1 MTLKYLSKIFILL
14 GIILPGLVFSQ
25 NCFSL
30 KIDQLEASPGDTV
43 ALNVSATGFQSIL
56 SMQYSMKWNASEL
69 ELAGIGNFNLSG
81 LSESNFSLTPTNI
94 AAGQLGLAWFDPSVQ
109 GVAMADNES
118 LYTLTFIVKQF
129 SGERSFIEFSEQPT
143 PSEITFA
150 PNNAVSLPVGL
161 AGAVHLKF
169 ENQVYDPLLITGA
182 CAQPTGCGA
191 FSGGVNVTVSG
202 GTAPYAY
209 DWDGPSGFVSN
220 TANLDSLSP
229 GAYQLR
235 VIDAEGN
242 ENFAKFNVSNT
253 GGEGSNFFVGIAIEC
268 NDTTDTAKLFAA
280 SFGTDTVG
288 LSYAWSNGVVDSS
301 VSFSSTIEVPL
312 SGTYNVTVT
321 DANGCQSVSESVRP
335 AEICED
341 RINPVVV
348 SIENVAAAAGDT
360 ATVLVT
366 GNNINDLT
374 QLSFSIGWDQLDLQ
388 LIEATPNA
396 ALATAVVS
404 NDSINLG
411 FNWTSS
417 QAVSIGNAPILTLKF
432 IVGFDSGVANL
443 RLNGFPNSL
452 FARGEGQENIAIIT
466 NDGSIT
472 VGAADPVQLNI
483 ASGIFGSGEEVC
495 IPVSVAN
502 FNRIVGMQFQLAWD
516 TTALQF
522 SQVKS
527 FALPQFS
534 EINFGLELAEVSGRI
549 SASWVDNNLAGQTL
563 ADNAVLFEICFTP
576 KNVED
581 STIIWV
587 DETNFPVEF
596 INKDLATL
604 PYTSKIGMISIIQK
618 VWPGD
623 TDINGIVNHF
633 DLFNIGL
640 AFSEMGPKRAEAS
653 TNWAGEFSI
662 PWAGAT
668 PGTHVNYRFAD
679 TNGDGVVSELD
690 EVAIEQNWGRTY
702 ELPTPGFAPLQ
713 PRRNGA
719 PLFLKVDTLYTGAR
733 VDIPIHFGTEDN
745 PAQDVYSIGFSIEY
759 DPSVIEP
766 GTFDLSLEDS
776 WLETSGTP
784 LLQVSKS
791 FPAAGRIDIAITRTN
806 GQNISGF
813 GVIGRSSVTIED
825 VIFGVRDGKP
835 FEFKITN
842 ARTINVAEEEA
853 SVTPQTTT
861 ARVELASA
869 TVQLLPD
876 HLVEVYPVP
885 TSDVLQVQLPQALKV
900 QRLELFDLNGRQLL
914 QVVPSGVQHTLDLS
928 ALSSGIYNLKVIAES
943 GVLIKRISKK

>member
-1 MTLKYLSKIFILL
+1 MTFKYLSKI
-14 GIILPGLVFSQ
+14 IILVGVLLPGWAFSQ

-30 KIDQLEASPGDTV
+30 KIDQIEASPGDTV
-43 ALNVSATGFQSIL
+43 ALNVSATGFQGIL
-56 SMQYSMKWNASEL
+56 SMQYSMSWNPSEL
-69 ELAGIGNFNLSG
+69 ELAEVSNFNLSG
-81 LSESNFSLTPTNI
+81 LSASNFSFTPANI
-94 AAGQLGLAWFDPSVQ
+94 SAGQLSIAWLDPSVQ
-109 GVAMADNES
+109 GVSMTDGET
-118 LYTLTFIVKQF
+118 LYTLNFIVKQF
-129 SGERSFIEFSEQPT
+129 NGERSFIEFAEQPT
-143 PSEITFA
+143 PSEITFSTD
-150 PNNAVSLPVGL
+150 NSISLPVGL
-161 AGAVHLKF
+161 TGAVHLEF
-169 ENQVYDPLLITGA
+169 ENQVYDPLRITQA
-182 CAQPTGCGA
+182 CAQPTGCSA
-191 FSGGVNVTVSG
+191 FSGRIVVTADG

-209 DWDGPSGFVSN
+209 DWSGPGNFVSN
-220 TANLDSLSP
+220 VANLDTLVA
-229 GAYQLR
+229 GAYDLR

-242 ENFAKFNVSNT
+242 ETFASFNVNT
-253 GGEGSNFFVGIAIEC
+253 IDGEGGFFVGIAIEC
-268 NDTTDTAKLFAA
+268 FDTLNTAKLFAA

-288 LSYAWSNGVVDSS
+288 LKYEWSNGVVDDDGN
-301 VSFSSTIEVPL
+301 FSSTIEVPL
-312 SGTYNVTVT
+312 SGTYNVTAT
-321 DANGCQSVSESVRP
+321 DANGCQSVSETVRP
-335 AEICED
+335 ALLCENQV
-341 RINPVVV
+341 NPVVV
-348 SIENVAAAAGDT
+348 TIQDVAADLGDT
-360 ATVLVT
+360 ATVLVFA
-366 GNNINDLT
+366 NSFIDLT
-374 QLSFSIGWDQLDLQ
+374 QLSFSIGWDQLDL
-388 LIEATPNA
+388 LLLEATPNTKLGSA
-396 ALATAVVS
+396 IIT
-404 NDSINLG
+404 NDSINLA
-411 FNWTSS
+411 FNWTGG
-417 QAVSIGNAPILTLKF
+417 QALSIGNEPILTLRF

-443 RLNGFPNSL
+443 QLNGFPNSL
-452 FARGEGQENIAIIT
+452 FARGEGQENIPLIT

-472 VGAADPVQLNI
+472 VGALDPVQLNI
-483 ASGIFGSGEEVC
+483 ASGIFSSGQDVC
-495 IPVSVAN
+495 LPVTVAN
-502 FNRIVGMQFQLAWD
+502 FDRMVGMQFQIAWD
-516 TTALQF
+516 SSTLEF
-522 SQVKS
+522 NQVKS
-527 FALPQFS
+527 FALPQLS
-534 EINFGLELAEVSGRI
+534 EINFSLETSDALGKLK
-549 SASWVDNNLAGQTL
+549 ASWVDNALAGQSL
-563 ADNAVLFEICFTP
+563 ADNEVLFEICFTP
-576 KNVED
+576 KNLED
-581 STIIWV
+581 TTTIWV

-604 PYTSKIGMISIIQK
+604 AYSSKSGVISIVQE

-640 AFSEMGPKRAEAS
+640 AFSATGPKRAEAS
-653 TNWAGEFSI
+653 NSWEGQFSI
-662 PWAGAT
+662 PWEGAT
-668 PGTHVNYRFAD
+668 PGSNVNFRFAD
-679 TNGDGVVSELD
+679 ANGDGMVSELD

-719 PLFLKVDTLYTGAR
+719 PLFLEVDTLYTGAR

-766 GTFDLSLEDS
+766 GTFDLSIEDS
-776 WLETSGTP
+776 WLETPGTP

-876 HLVEVYPVP
+876 HLVQVYPVP
-885 TSDVLQVQLPQALKV
+885 TQDVLQVQLPQALKV

-928 ALSSGIYNLKVIAES
+928 AFSSGIYNLKVIAES
-943 GVLIKRISKK
+943 GVLIKRVSKK